1 MSVCA
6 RASACMENALMTDR
20 RVCVGERERERERD
34 AYTHTSTRAQALAHT
49 ARETDLGDSVMGHL
63 LTLVINDSI
72 CPDL

>member
-1 MSVCA
+1 MCA
-6 RASACMENALMTDR
+6 RKCMHGKCTDDR
-20 RVCVGERERERERD
+20 QTGVCGGERERERERD